1 MNAIARVVSGL
12 LSCMIAKRL
21 VGGRGAGLITTR
33 AIRRCRRAAE
43 RALTGAVGKPGPPPC
58 HRSHRQGT
66 R

>member
-1 MNAIARVVSGL
+1 MSAIARVVSGL

-21 VGGRGAGLITTR
+21 VGGRGAGFSSSR

-43 RALTGAVGKPGPPPC
+43 RALIGRPASPARHHATAHTG
-58 HRSHRQGT
+58 RDT